1 MNLVEFLF
9 AFAAVFG
16 STALHLLWTTF
27 VYRLETNDEDV
38 QSQPS
43 LNEQTRTT

>member
-16 STALHLLWTTF
+16 STALHLLWTAF
-27 VYRLETNDEDV
+27 VYRLETNDDDV
-38 QSQPS
+38 QQS
-43 LNEQTRTT
+43 LNEQTGIT